1 MGHGVFTGSDEH
13 LRGRRRGAAAGT
25 AGAVVAVLLIV
36 HAVFDGGGDGMC
48 KADGATPSMR
58 HDSTAVNEARQ
69 HRRDASPETP
79 VRCGDGHRK

>member
-58 HDSTAVNEARQ
+58 HDSTAVNEARK
-69 HRRDASPETP
+69 HRS
-79 VRCGDGHRK
+79 CGGNGHRK